1 MENNYQLEH
10 TGDGKFKAT
19 FENGEIKEAGT
30 NLRGMIRF
38 TYFEDYTI
46 PEVGWKVESKQLL
59 LDYHAKVL
67 DYFQKGKLKKGE
79 DGIIENG
86 F

>member
-1 MENNYQLEH
+1 MENSYSLEH
-10 TGDGKFKAT
+10 TGDGAFKAA

-30 NLRGMIRF
+30 SLIDMIRF

-79 DGIIENG
+79 DGIIENW